1 MMVGN
6 TSVSIKTIK
15 NTDKEPSRGLM
26 VDATK
31 ANGTKES
38 SMVREFILKKARK
51 ETEFGKWVKESNGLK
66 KTLSKPKISKKIDKY
81 SKNRMNVEFILN
93 LKLSVIVN

>member
-1 MMVGN
+1 MMVEN

-15 NTDKEPSRGLM
+15 NTDKEPSRGPM

-38 SMVREFILKKARK
+38 SMVREFISKKARR

-66 KTLSKPKISKKIDKY
+66 KTQSKLKISKRIDIS
-81 SKNRMNVEFILN
+81 SKNRINVEIL
-93 LKLSVIVN
+93 S